1 MFCWRPSDPRDIDS
15 LFPWSQL
22 PVALVSFAVPALTQ
36 IPKSKTNEEAVTGLL
51 ALAHD
56 CHAAYG
62 AGAEKASDP
71 ELKQALQ
78 KYAKQADS
86 HIEQWRS
93 RSSLWLHSCLAAHA
107 MPHLTEQWLR
117 MIKSALQPA
126 AKYSCPCTPLL

>member
-1 MFCWRPSDPRDIDS
+1 M
-15 LFPWSQL
+15 
-22 PVALVSFAVPALTQ
+22 LVCFAVPVLTQ

-62 AGAEKASDP
+62 AGAEKASDA

-78 KYAKQADS
+78 KFAKQADS

-93 RSSLWLHSCLAAHA
+93 G
-107 MPHLTEQWLR
+107 
-117 MIKSALQPA
+117 SAL
-126 AKYSCPCTPLL
+126 YFSHPLQLRPDRALASVQVP